1 MMIGD
6 ILNVSD
12 DTAVF
17 SVILLLAALGC
28 IGVGLLVCMI
38 NSTVGDGVVR
48 SLLEGAAGEDRSINT
63 AQKSSLLFR
72 EERLRAW
79 FLGAAIALGLAL
91 SLRNG
96 GPAQI
101 ALYLGLGGVGGEL
114 VHRGAR
120 ERKRKD
126 RARRLEFYLP
136 TAMERVV
143 MAVSSGLDII
153 PALSEA
159 ARKSVD
165 PVSDIFRAIVSLSE
179 GGLRVEH
186 AIQMTADSVP
196 SSPVKHALVHLALAY
211 TQGGEVMRPLKEL
224 SDATQTHYQESV
236 EEEIAKLPVKAVLP
250 LLLTFTGLIICFLT
264 VPVLQVG
271 ASLEKFERAT
281 Q

>member
-1 MMIGD
+1 MG
-6 ILNVSD
+6 
-12 DTAVF
+12 
-17 SVILLLAALGC
+17 
-28 IGVGLLVCMI
+28 
-38 NSTVGDGVVR
+38 R
-48 SLLEGAAGEDRSINT
+48 SLLERAAGEVRSINH